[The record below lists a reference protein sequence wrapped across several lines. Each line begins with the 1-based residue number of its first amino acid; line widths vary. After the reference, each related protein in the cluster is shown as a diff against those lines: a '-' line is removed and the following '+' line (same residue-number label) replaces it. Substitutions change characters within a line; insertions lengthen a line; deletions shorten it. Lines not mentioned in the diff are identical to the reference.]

1 MESDA
6 SVSDKVVRCDDLH
19 VRRGGRLVLSGA
31 TFDVSRGDVVALMGP
46 SGSGKTTILR
56 AIAALDPIERGTIEV
71 DGVALDVGSPR
82 QAAVRTLRQRV
93 GIVFQFHCLF
103 EHLSALENVCL
114 APMWVQGVSRADAE
128 SRGREL
134 LRTLDVEHKAA
145 SLPRELSGGEAQRV
159 AIA

>member
-6 SVSDKVVRCDDLH
+6 PVSDKVVRCDDLH

-71 DGVALDVGSPR
+71 DGVALDGGSHR
-82 QAAVRTLRQRV
+82 QAAVRSLRQRV

-114 APMWVQGVSRADAE
+114 APMWVQGVSQIGRAH
-128 SRGREL
+128 
-134 LRTLDVEHKAA
+134 V
-145 SLPRELSGGEAQRV
+145 
-159 AIA
+159 